1 MRSVLVV
8 LYCSLGLLFLESR
21 SVASEYSHPLDPL
34 SKVELKS
41 AVDVLKAS
49 GRIAEGARFA
59 TLVLNEP
66 AKDIVNSFRPG
77 DTIRREAFAV
87 VFDVKAN
94 ATYEALVDLSAMQ
107 LISLTKVEG
116 VEPLVLMDEYK
127 ESGQIVRASPQWQG
141 SMKKRGIEKFDD
153 VEIDVWAP
161 GHAAVG
167 GGSTRVLRA
176 LSFLKGDAVN
186 PYGRPIEGVVATV
199 DMIAK
204 RVIDVMDN
212 GMLKIP
218 EERSDFFSSKEIGP
232 VREALKPL
240 ITLQPDGP
248 SFKVHGHE
256 VLWQGWRFRYALHPR
271 EGLVLYQVGYE
282 QRSGDQVNVRPILYR
297 ASLSEMVVPYGDPSS
312 GWSWRSAFDQ
322 GEYGLGRLANS
333 LRAGQEVPENAV
345 LLDADFAD
353 DRGTAYDIPR
363 SIALYERDGGLLWTH
378 FDLPSGKVATRRA
391 RELVMSYIVT
401 VGNYDYAVE
410 WIFHQDGVLDV
421 SAVLS
426 GILLVKGV
434 EAEQCEYCRQTPD
447 ETGKVVPAGDDRY
460 GKLVGKNVL
469 ATNHQ
474 HFFSFRLDFDVD
486 GITNRVLETNV
497 SAAPLDERNPF
508 KNGFIAE
515 QTHFRNEVEARR
527 NMSLETHRTWKVY
540 NPDSVNRLGHFAGYM
555 LEPGVNSIP
564 YVNPDTTLRK
574 RAGFIDYHFWAT
586 AYRPKELYA
595 AGTYPNQNTRGEGLP
610 SWSGDTESIDKVDLV
625 LWYTF
630 GVTHVPR
637 AEEWPVM
644 PATHV
649 GFRLLP
655 DGFFDRSPA
664 LDVPP
669 IP

>member
-1 MRSVLVV
+1 
-8 LYCSLGLLFLESR
+8 
-21 SVASEYSHPLDPL
+21 
-34 SKVELKS
+34 
-41 AVDVLKAS
+41 
-49 GRIAEGARFA
+49 
-59 TLVLNEP
+59 
-66 AKDIVNSFRPG
+66 
-77 DTIRREAFAV
+77 
-87 VFDVKAN
+87 
-94 ATYEALVDLSAMQ
+94 
-107 LISLTKVEG
+107 
-116 VEPLVLMDEYK
+116 
-127 ESGQIVRASPQWQG
+127 
-141 SMKKRGIEKFDD
+141 
-153 VEIDVWAP
+153 
-161 GHAAVG
+161 
-167 GGSTRVLRA
+167 
-176 LSFLKGDAVN
+176 
-186 PYGRPIEGVVATV
+186 
-199 DMIAK
+199 
-204 RVIDVMDN
+204 
-212 GMLKIP
+212 
-218 EERSDFFSSKEIGP
+218 
-232 VREALKPL
+232 
-240 ITLQPDGP
+240 
-248 SFKVHGHE
+248 
-256 VLWQGWRFRYALHPR
+256 
-271 EGLVLYQVGYE
+271 
-282 QRSGDQVNVRPILYR
+282 
-297 ASLSEMVVPYGDPSS
+297 
-312 GWSWRSAFDQ
+312 
-322 GEYGLGRLANS
+322 
-333 LRAGQEVPENAV
+333 
-345 LLDADFAD
+345 
-353 DRGTAYDIPR
+353 
-363 SIALYERDGGLLWTH
+363 
-378 FDLPSGKVATRRA
+378 
-391 RELVMSYIVT
+391 MSYIVT

-410 WIFHQDGVLDV
+410 RIFHQDGVLDV